1 MHTALRAGARPLPRP
16 RKPSAIQFIPHG
28 LIGQDIHLAIFS
40 FFTVLRLYCHFQSVA
55 PEPEVPCASASKKLM
70 WLKVTVPWYKTFKNF
85 SRLFHCSVINVL
97 FPVAFYLSDATFIR
111 YHIFCYLSTGF
122 FIFSFLSFS
131 VTEFSAGLPWEF
143 SSIIPDSLFRIPPVS
158 KKVKHFF
165 DFFQLFISFFLFKYS
180 MITVRLQPFCP
191 TSSITMQPT
200 PGTSISLDTS
210 VYTLY
215 SFPFWR
221 TLLKRS

>member
-111 YHIFCYLSTGF
+111 YHIFYYLSTGF
-122 FIFSFLSFS
+122 L
-131 VTEFSAGLPWEF
+131 
-143 SSIIPDSLFRIPPVS
+143 
-158 KKVKHFF
+158 
-165 DFFQLFISFFLFKYS
+165 FFLFCHFLWRNS
-180 MITVRLQPFCP
+180 LQVTPGSLHHSFVTACIGYHQLSDM
-191 TSSITMQPT
+191 SSIFSTLFCGFLT
-200 PGTSISLDTS
+200 DFFFSHYFAILATIHNRCTDATASII
-210 VYTLY
+210 
-215 SFPFWR
+215 R
-221 TLLKRS
+221 K